1 MYIKIKC
8 EIIQNVNNRVLFL
21 MQCVLLA
28 IMYSYAIA
36 KRACTSGQFSES
48 QLCPGN
54 FTYCNDSGYDGL
66 DNITYRCLCKSGY
79 LVTGNI
85 STQYFYSE
93 ICVTSQ
99 NATSTT
105 APGNASI
112 KIEDANPEADT
123 ELPPILI
130 ALFCLDIALGLV
142 AIAAVAVVIYLLH
155 NMELP
160 AHREPPLRPQSSP
173 NTAELVRR
181 LIDGEGS
188 SVSSDSAAQDFT
200 TSGLAAVTQSN
211 QDPMSTPN
219 SDEYTIELPQPIAI
233 PGNITTPDSVSDA
246 TA

>member
-1 MYIKIKC
+1 
-8 EIIQNVNNRVLFL
+8 
-21 MQCVLLA
+21 MQCVLLP
-28 IMYSYAIA
+28 IMYSNAIA

-93 ICVTSQ
+93 VCVASP

-105 APGNASI
+105 APGNI
-112 KIEDANPEADT
+112 ILGIEVTNPEADT
-123 ELPPILI
+123 ELPPVLI
-130 ALFCLDIALGLV
+130 ALFCLDITLGLV

-155 NMELP
+155 NMQLP
-160 AHREPPLRPQSSP
+160 AHRQPPLRPQSSP

-181 LIDGEGS
+181 FIDGEGA
-188 SVSSDSAAQDFT
+188 SVSSDSAAENFT
-200 TSGLAAVTQSN
+200 TSGPAAVTQSN
-211 QDPMSTPN
+211 QFNEDPMSTPN
-219 SDEYTIELPQPIAI
+219 IELPQPIAI
-233 PGNITTPDSVSDA
+233 LGNITTTRISLKSNTPDSDSDA